1 MDSIR
6 ILTRLREGVLTDALL
21 EDGCLTELSLLPE
34 AGTSILGNIYI
45 GKVRNIVKNIQ
56 AAFVENE
63 GGQLC
68 YLPLEE
74 VRAPIYTRP
83 KKQEQLLPGD
93 ELFVRVSR
101 EEVKTKA
108 PSVTRNVSSAGK

>member
-6 ILTRLREGVLTDALL
+6 ILTRLREGVLADALL

-56 AAFVENE
+56 AAFVEIE
-63 GGQLC
+63 GGQIG
-68 YLPLEE
+68 
-74 VRAPIYTRP
+74 RAH
-83 KKQEQLLPGD
+83 
-93 ELFVRVSR
+93 V
-101 EEVKTKA
+101 
-108 PSVTRNVSSAGK
+108 